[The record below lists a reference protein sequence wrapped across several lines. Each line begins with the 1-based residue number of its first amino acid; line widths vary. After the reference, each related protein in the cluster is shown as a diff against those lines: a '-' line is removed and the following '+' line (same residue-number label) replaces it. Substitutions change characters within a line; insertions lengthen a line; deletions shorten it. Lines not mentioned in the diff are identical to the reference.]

1 MASGTTVAFREI
13 ERGMMQDRDE
23 RLMRLAGDTIRTP
36 VTQRET
42 FLQAACNQDK
52 DLYDE
57 VSEIVEWEERMGSFM
72 RDPLVGLIDLEGLDR
87 PFKPDEV
94 IANRFEIKREVGDG
108 GMGVVYEAYDR
119 KQEQRI
125 AIKCAK
131 LGYERLPPELRA
143 ALKVRHPNVCLVNEI
158 HTAFTDLGNLDFL
171 TMEFLDGET
180 LLTRLSRGRLESN
193 EALKIARQL
202 CDGLAEAH
210 RSGVLHRD
218 LKPANVILSPEKNPE
233 IKELRAVITDFGLA
247 ADQDGNTDLIGG
259 TPSYMAPELKQSGQ
273 TSAAS
278 DVYAL
283 GVILYEMVTGQK
295 PFPETTSSNGHSSAP
310 RAPGKLVKRLPGIWD
325 DAILP
330 CLAPNPEKRPSA
342 KQVLA
347 VLDRPPVQ
355 PWVLKVAI
363 AALILLAAG
372 AFLWPTIYDHLHPS
386 IRLAI
391 LPPQAPPDLAQFS
404 GGMLSDV
411 AEQVKRLQRKAV
423 TISVMPPS
431 EVAEARVSTPEQA
444 AQVLHATH
452 ALQLRFSRHG
462 TDIVVEQ
469 SLVELAHQT
478 QVSHF
483 SDRYSPQMVGDI
495 PSALTGAIS
504 STLHLARPA
513 HSDEISPSATVA
525 YDRGL
530 SYLARDYYSFDQAI
544 TSFQEAVAQD
554 PHSPLPLAGLAEA
567 QLAKY
572 DATQKKEWLD
582 QAQQSLEKAEAINH
596 DSVRVLLAA
605 GRLDL
610 LKGKYPAAMEYYSR
624 ILETEPRNIL
634 AYQNMAFALDAEG
647 NKERAIQM
655 DRQAIELDPLLYS
668 SYEDFG
674 ELYFNRGRYKDA
686 EEQYRKGIKLAPG
699 SPTAYANLGGTL
711 LDEQKYPEAVAA
723 LQTSLKIKETPQSLN
738 NLGAAYAFLKQDDL
752 ALQNYRH
759 AATLEP
765 GNIWY
770 WLNIGDSERRLGN
783 LAKAKSAY
791 QEGQRLALEKL
802 AANPQHGQTRAFLAY
817 LRARLGDK
825 TGARNDAVWALTVW
839 PGDNQVIRYAVLTYA
854 ALGDWDDALKTLE
867 LGTPELAEELNVHP
881 DLAEFRQDL
890 RFKEWIDKKHKGQ
903 ENKGG

>member
-1 MASGTTVAFREI
+1 
-13 ERGMMQDRDE
+13 MMQDRDE
-23 RLMRLAGDTIRTP
+23 HLMRLAEDTIRTP

-52 DLYDE
+52 DLYAE
-57 VSEIVEWEERMGSFM
+57 VSEIVEWEERMGGFM

-87 PFKPDEV
+87 PFKPGHV
-94 IANRFEIKREVGDG
+94 IANRFEIIREVGDG

-158 HTAFTDLGNLDFL
+158 HTASTDLGDLDFL

-180 LLTRLSRGRLESN
+180 LLDRISRGRLESA
-193 EALKIARQL
+193 EALNIARQL
-202 CDGLAEAH
+202 CEGLAEAH

-247 ADQDGNTDLIGG
+247 VDQDGNTDLIGG
-259 TPSYMAPELKQSGQ
+259 TPSYMAPELKESGQ

-295 PFPETTSSNGHSSAP
+295 PFSEITSSNVRPSAP
-310 RAPGKLVKRLPGIWD
+310 PAPSKLVKRLPGIWD
-325 DAILP
+325 NAILP
-330 CLAPNPEKRPSA
+330 CLAPNPKKRPSS

-347 VLDRPPVQ
+347 GLNRPPIHHR

-363 AALILLAAG
+363 AALVLLVAG
-372 AFLWPTIYDHLHPS
+372 VFFWPPIYDHYHPS

-391 LPPQAPPDLAQFS
+391 LPPQAPLDLAQFS

-431 EVAEARVSTPEQA
+431 QVAEALVSTPEQA

-452 ALQLRFSRHG
+452 ALQLTFSRQG

-478 QVSHF
+478 QVGNF

-513 HSDEISPSATVA
+513 HADEISPSATVA
-525 YDRGL
+525 YARGL
-530 SYLARDYYSFDQAI
+530 SYLARDYYSYDEAI
-544 TSFQEAVAQD
+544 NSFKEAAAQD

-572 DATQKKEWLD
+572 DATKEKDWMD
-582 QAQQSLEKAEAINH
+582 RARQSLQNAEALNR
-596 DSVRVLLAA
+596 DSVHVLLAA
-605 GRLDL
+605 GHLSLIEGR
-610 LKGKYPAAMEYYSR
+610 YPAAMDYYTR
-624 ILETEPRNIL
+624 VQETEPRNVEAL
-634 AYQNMAFALDAEG
+634 QYQGFTLGAEG
-647 NKERAIQM
+647 KIENAVKSF
-655 DRQAIELDPLLYS
+655 RQAIELDPQLYS
-668 SYEDFG
+668 SYQDFG
-674 ELYFNRGRYKDA
+674 SFYFNLGRYPEA
-686 EEQYRKGIKLAPG
+686 EEQFRKGIEIAPG
-699 SPTAYANLGGTL
+699 RPGAYANLAGIL
-711 LDEQKYPEAVAA
+711 VDEQKYTEAVAT
-723 LQTSLKIKETPQSLN
+723 LQTSLKLKENPQSFN
-738 NLGAAYAFLKQDDL
+738 NLGAAYAFIKLDDL
-752 ALQNYRH
+752 AAQNYRR
-759 AATLEP
+759 AIALQP
-765 GNIWY
+765 GNIRY
-770 WLNIGDSERRLGN
+770 WLNLGDSERRLGN
-783 LAKAKSAY
+783 LADAKSAY
-791 QEGQRLALEKL
+791 REGQRLALAQLET
-802 AANPQHGQTRAFLAY
+802 NPQQGEARAFLAY
-817 LRARLGDK
+817 CRARLGDR
-825 TGARNDAVWALTVW
+825 TGAKNDADWALKVW
-839 PGDNQVIRYAVLTYA
+839 PGDNQVIRNAFLTYV
-854 ALGDWDDALKTLE
+854 ALGDQDDALNSLR
-867 LGTPELAEELNVHP
+867 LGTAKLAEELDAHP
-881 DLAEFRQDL
+881 DLAEFRQNL
-890 RFKEWIDKKHKGQ
+890 RFREWIDKKHKEQ
-903 ENKGG
+903 KNKGG

>member
-1 MASGTTVAFREI
+1 
-13 ERGMMQDRDE
+13 MMQDREE
-23 RLMRLAGDTIRTP
+23 RLMGLAGDVLRTP
-36 VTQRET
+36 VEQRKI
-42 FLQAACNQDK
+42 FLQAACHQDK
-52 DLYDE
+52 ELFDE
-57 VSEIVEWEERMGSFM
+57 VSEIVEWEERMGFFM
-72 RDPLVGLIDLEGLDR
+72 RDPLIELIEQEGLDR
-87 PFKPDEV
+87 PFKPGHV
-94 IANRFEIKREVGDG
+94 IANRFEIIREVGDG

-143 ALKVRHPNVCLVNEI
+143 ALKVRHRNVCLVNEI
-158 HTAFTDLGNLDFL
+158 HTASTDLGDLDFL

-180 LLTRLSRGRLESN
+180 LLDRISRGRLESA
-193 EALKIARQL
+193 EALNIARQL
-202 CDGLAEAH
+202 CEGLAEAH

-259 TPSYMAPELKQSGQ
+259 TPSYMAPELKESGQ

-295 PFPETTSSNGHSSAP
+295 PFSETTSSNGRSSAP
-310 RAPGKLVKRLPGIWD
+310 PAPSKLVKRLPRIWD

-342 KQVLA
+342 IQVLA
-347 VLDRPPVQ
+347 VLNRPPIHHR

-363 AALILLAAG
+363 AALVLLVAG
-372 AFLWPTIYDHLHPS
+372 ALLWPSIYDYVHPS

-391 LPPQAPPDLAQFS
+391 LPPHAPPDLAQFS

-411 AEQVKRLQRKAV
+411 TERVKRLQRKAV
-423 TISVMPPS
+423 TISVMSPS
-431 EVAEARVSTPEQA
+431 EVAEAHVSTPEQA

-452 ALQLRFSRHG
+452 TLQLTFSRQG

-478 QVSHF
+478 QVGNF

-495 PSALTGAIS
+495 PAALTGAIS

-513 HSDEISPSATVA
+513 HSDVISPSATVA

-544 TSFQEAVAQD
+544 TSFQEAAAQD

-572 DATQKKEWLD
+572 DATRKKEWLD

-605 GRLDL
+605 GRLNL
-610 LKGKYPAAMEYYSR
+610 FKGKYPAAMEYYSR
-624 ILETEPRNIL
+624 ILETEPRNVG

-655 DRQAIELDPLLYS
+655 DRQAIDLDPLLYS
-668 SYEDFG
+668 SYEDLG

-686 EEQYRKGIKLAPG
+686 EEQYKKGIKLAPG

-711 LDEQKYPEAVAA
+711 LEERRYAETVEA
-723 LQTSLKIKETPQSLN
+723 LQTSLKIKETPQALN
-738 NLGAAYAFLKQDDL
+738 NLGAAYAFLKQDNL

-759 AATLEP
+759 AASLQP
-765 GNIWY
+765 GNILY

-783 LAKAKSAY
+783 LANAKSAY

-802 AANPQHGQTRAFLAY
+802 ETNPQHGQTRAFLAY
-817 LRARLGDK
+817 LRARLGDQAE
-825 TGARNDAVWALTVW
+825 ARNDAVWALTVW

-854 ALGDWDDALKTLE
+854 ALGDWNDALKTLE

-890 RFKEWIDKKHKGQ
+890 RFKEWIDKKHKEQ
-903 ENKGG
+903 KAQGG

>member
-1 MASGTTVAFREI
+1 
-13 ERGMMQDRDE
+13 MMQDREE
-23 RLMRLAGDTIRTP
+23 RLMGLAGDVLRTP
-36 VTQRET
+36 VEQRKT
-42 FLQAACNQDK
+42 FLQAACHQDK
-52 DLYDE
+52 ELFDE
-57 VSEIVEWEERMGSFM
+57 VSEIVEWEERMGFFM
-72 RDPLVGLIDLEGLDR
+72 RDPLIELIEQEGLDR
-87 PFKPDEV
+87 PFKPGHV
-94 IANRFEIKREVGDG
+94 IANRFEIIREVGDG

-158 HTAFTDLGNLDFL
+158 HTASTDLGDLDFL

-180 LLTRLSRGRLESN
+180 LLDRISRGRLESA
-193 EALKIARQL
+193 EALNIARQL
-202 CDGLAEAH
+202 CAGLAEAH

-247 ADQDGNTDLIGG
+247 VDQDGNTDLIGG

-295 PFPETTSSNGHSSAP
+295 PFLETTSSNGRSSAP
-310 RAPGKLVKRLPGIWD
+310 PAPSKLVKSLPGIWD

-342 KQVLA
+342 KQILA
-347 VLDRPPVQ
+347 VLDRPPFYHR
-355 PWVLKVAI
+355 PWVSRVAI
-363 AALILLAAG
+363 AALILLVAG
-372 AFLWPTIYDHLHPS
+372 AFLWPSIYDHFHPS

-431 EVAEARVSTPEQA
+431 QVAEALVSTPEQA
-444 AQVLHATH
+444 AQTLHATH
-452 ALQLRFSRHG
+452 ALQLTFSRQG

-478 QVSHF
+478 QVGNF

-513 HSDEISPSATVA
+513 HADEISPSATVA
-525 YDRGL
+525 YARGL
-530 SYLARDYYSFDQAI
+530 SYLARDYYSYDEAI
-544 TSFQEAVAQD
+544 NSFKEAAAQD
-554 PHSPLPLAGLAEA
+554 PHSPLPLAGFAEA
-567 QLAKY
+567 QLLKF
-572 DATQKKEWLD
+572 DATKEKDWVD
-582 QAQQSLEKAEAINH
+582 RARQSLQNAEALNR

-605 GRLDL
+605 GRLSL
-610 LKGKYPAAMEYYSR
+610 IEGRYPAAMDYYNR
-624 ILETEPRNIL
+624 IQETEPRNV
-634 AYQNMAFALDAEG
+634 NALYGLGFTWAAEG
-647 NKERAIQM
+647 KEENAIKSF
-655 DRQAIELDPLLYS
+655 RQAIELDPQLYS
-668 SYEDFG
+668 SYENFG
-674 ELYFNRGRYKDA
+674 SFYFTLGRYPEA
-686 EEQYRKGIKLAPG
+686 EEQFRKGIELAPG
-699 SPTAYANLGGTL
+699 RPGAYANLAGIL
-711 LDEQKYPEAVAA
+711 VDEQKYVEAVAA
-723 LQTSLKIKETPQSLN
+723 LQTSLKLKENPQSFN

-752 ALQNYRH
+752 AAQNYRR
-759 AATLEP
+759 AAALQP
-765 GNIWY
+765 GNIRY
-770 WLNIGDSERRLGN
+770 WLNLGDSARRLGN
-783 LAKAKSAY
+783 LADAKSAY
-791 QEGQRLALEKL
+791 QEGQRLALAQLET
-802 AANPQHGQTRAFLAY
+802 NPQQGQARALLAY
-817 LRARLGDK
+817 SRARLGDRV
-825 TGARNDAVWALTVW
+825 GAKNDAAWALKVR
-839 PGDNQVIRYAVLTYA
+839 PGDNQVIRDTFLAYI
-854 ALGDWDDALKTLE
+854 ALGDQDDALNALR
-867 LGTPELAEELNVHP
+867 LGTEKLAEELDVHP
-881 DLAEFRQDL
+881 DLAEFRQNL
-890 RFKEWIDKKHKGQ
+890 RFKEWIDKKHKEQ
-903 ENKGG
+903 KHKGG